1 MVSFSNAV
9 TRAGLDVELL
19 VCNSGI
25 NIKGAAMHE
34 IDPEEFDRLMKTN
47 VYGVF
52 YTMRAFVPRMVAMS
66 TTKTTT
72 TTTTTTTT
80 ATGRSVSDSS
90 TKHRNQNLK
99 RVIGISSGLGHSTSH
114 KLGS

>member
-52 YTMRAFVPRMVAMS
+52 YTMRAFVPRMVA
-66 TTKTTT
+66 TTT
-72 TTTTTTTT
+72 TTT
-80 ATGRSVSDSS
+80 TGRSVSDSS
-90 TKHRNQNLK
+90 TKHQNQNLK

>member
-1 MVSFSNAV
+1 MVSFSDAV

-34 IDPEEFDRLMKTN
+34 VDPEEFDRLMKTN

-66 TTKTTT
+66 TTPTTT
-72 TTTTTTTT
+72 TT
-80 ATGRSVSDSS
+80 TGRSVSDSS

>member
-1 MVSFSNAV
+1 MVSFSDAV

-34 IDPEEFDRLMKTN
+34 VDPEEFDRLMKTN

-66 TTKTTT
+66 TTTTT
-72 TTTTTTTT
+72 TT
-80 ATGRSVSDSS
+80 GSSVSDSS

>member
-1 MVSFSNAV
+1 MVSFSDAV

-34 IDPEEFDRLMKTN
+34 VDPEEFDRLMKTN

-66 TTKTTT
+66 TTTTT
-72 TTTTTTTT
+72 T
-80 ATGRSVSDSS
+80 GRTVSDSS